1 METKTPNGRDSS
13 WAVLQKIL
21 IFCLLLGMFLPG
33 TINEAFAAAT
43 LTVKLPKLPNA
54 THPVLLS
61 VRAIEAETGRFLANV
76 SLTKQSSQVQL
87 KVEAVPQIV
96 FADLFTSDGNTFSDH
111 SHVLRPVD
119 RKKLTV
125 TLQLKPDSSAA
136 LSEMA
141 DRSGESLSPSADTAG
156 PPDGIGRVGVPSS
169 GFTAEGI
176 DLPPRGVALMVTTNL
191 SKPPCYNEAGGFV
204 VVLTDPQDLASRQA
218 EVDFSNSSWA
228 DPSTALKDLYVSPSY
243 FVNGSFSSDG
253 TNLTVTYRLVDSNG
267 NELLSQS
274 ATGPEN
280 SFFDI
285 HDKVAS
291 ELANAMCCNKSKTVK
306 CAKAGSIDIDTDYD
320 IPHPDCPIN
329 HQSVQGNI
337 KFSLRP
343 VVTDTQNV
351 CEYSGVGTSTFKSDS
366 ECTGGVFLH
375 TTCTIDES
383 IAGKVPKPAF
393 PLCGSLVVDFSE
405 VWNCTSV
412 DNLGTQFLNT
422 SLTFTEAFQY
432 KDGYV
437 LDFPVAP
444 NVGRSRLILH
454 LK

>member
-1 METKTPNGRDSS
+1 VEAKTLNGRGSS
-13 WAVLQKIL
+13 WVVFQEMLF
-21 IFCLLLGMFLPG
+21 FCFLLVMFLPG
-33 TINEAFAAAT
+33 TIDGAFAAAT
-43 LTVKLPKLPNA
+43 LTVKLPKLPSS
-54 THPVLLS
+54 TPPVLLS
-61 VRAIEAETGRFLANV
+61 VRAIEAETAQLLASV

-96 FADLFTSDGNTFSDH
+96 FADLLSSDGNILSGH

-125 TLQLKPDSSAA
+125 TLPLKSTTPGAF
-136 LSEMA
+136 SEMTH
-141 DRSGESLSPSADTAG
+141 SPGGSFSPSADTAW
-156 PPDGIGRVGVPSS
+156 PPGDIALVGVPSS
-169 GFTAEGI
+169 GFTVEGFNQS
-176 DLPPRGVALMVTTNL
+176 PRSITWMVSTSL
-191 SKPPCYNEAGGFV
+191 GESPCYGEAGGFV
-204 VVLTDPQDLASRQA
+204 VVLTDPEDLANIQA
-218 EVDFSNSSWA
+218 EIDFSNSSWA
-228 DPSTALKDLYVSPSY
+228 DPSTALKSLYVLPSY
-243 FVNGSFSSDG
+243 YVNGSISSDG

-267 NELLSQS
+267 NEMLSQS
-274 ATGPEN
+274 ATGLEN
-280 SFFDI
+280 SFIDI
-285 HDKVAS
+285 HDKVMS
-291 ELANAMCCNKSKTVK
+291 GLANAMCCNKSKKIK

-343 VVTDTQNV
+343 VVADPQNV
-351 CEYSGVGTSTFKSDS
+351 CEYLGVGTSIFKSDS

-405 VWNCTSV
+405 AWNCTAV

-432 KDGYV
+432 KDGYA